1 MEATSCST
9 EALAFVADKSGGRP
23 WFAAVGLAA
32 AAGGALEAIAR
43 ADEGEGGPGRIE
55 SKEP

>member
-9 EALAFVADKSGGRP
+9 EALAFVADKLGGRP

-43 ADEGEGGPGRIE
+43 ADEGEGGT
-55 SKEP
+55 